1 MTHADP
7 QVLAGVLGLLNE
19 LADDWEYD
27 GPIGPDTYFI
37 ADLALES
44 LDIVVL
50 GTMIQQE
57 YGRLP
62 FAEFLEELGQR
73 PVEERDLT
81 VAELVAFVCEHR
93 RAIPQE
99 V

>member
-1 MTHADP
+1 MTQSDP
-7 QVLAGVLGLLNE
+7 QVLSGVLQLLDE
-19 LADDWEYD
+19 LAGDWEYD
-27 GPIGPDTYFI
+27 GPIGPDTRFI

-50 GTMIQQE
+50 GTMIQHR

-81 VAELVAFVCEHR
+81 VAELVTFVCAHR
-93 RAIPQE
+93 GPIPQE

>member
-1 MTHADP
+1 MTGVDP
-7 QVLAGVLGLLNE
+7 QVLAGVLELLAE

-27 GPIGPDTYFI
+27 GPIGPDTSFI

-50 GTMIQQE
+50 GTMIQHQ

-93 RAIPQE
+93 RPIPQE